1 MNKNR
6 LLALILSFVFAFS
19 MAAFA
24 QDTPV
29 PPDQQQVPP
38 SNQKDKAKEKKKK
51 KDKSQDVLNTDVFND
66 DVARYV
72 LSEVRDGLEGHLQR
86 LFLSA
91 FDDDEMSGYLSFEDQ
106 IQAMFDHYSEF
117 RVHFRI
123 LQTTVEGPKGVVLV
137 DFELEE
143 VPKSANS
150 NPQRKSS
157 QIRFELQRGRKGW
170 RIVDF
175 SPRGF
180 FS

>member
-1 MNKNR
+1 MSKFR
-6 LLALILSFVFAFS
+6 ISALVLLFALALGALSL
-19 MAAFA
+19 A
-24 QDTPV
+24 QDTPADKM
-29 PPDQQQVPP
+29 PPQTEPKDQ
-38 SNQKDKAKEKKKK
+38 KEKKKDKK
-51 KDKSQDVLNTDVFND
+51 KDKSKSQDVLNTEVFND

-72 LSEVRDGLEGHLQR
+72 LSEIRDGLEGHLQR

-91 FDDDEMSGYLSFEDQ
+91 FDDDSMPGYLQFEDQ
-106 IQAMFDHYSEF
+106 IQAMFDRYSEF

-137 DFELEE
+137 DFQLEQ
-143 VPKSANS
+143 VPNGS
-150 NPQRKSS
+150 NVAPQRKSS
-157 QIRFELQRGRKGW
+157 QVRFELERGHRGW